1 MKTILLTAAWE
12 IFDLA
17 NENNV
22 DIGIARDMFC
32 ENLST
37 YQTGKPVSYNGADV
51 DYDELAPIW
60 NSMSVTE
67 QGEAKILYKNATQAT
82 YDQIT
87 AARRENN
94 KAAFYLALLGYVA
107 PEKAPAPDYVL
118 YRNAWDIWDKAE
130 ADGTDLQTAKAAYI
144 EAMES
149 WADLTDGEKDAE
161 NAWFD
166 AKVVPYDQ
174 GLKYARLTGNRA
186 LFEAVLATR

>member
-12 IFDLA
+12 IFDLS

-37 YQTGKPVSYNGADV
+37 HQAGKPVSYSGANV

-118 YRNAWDIWDKAE
+118 YRNAWDIWEKAN
-130 ADGTDLQTAKAAYI
+130 ADGTDLETAK
-144 EAMES
+144 
-149 WADLTDGEKDAE
+149 
-161 NAWFD
+161 NAWCETSAEWAALSDEDKVKENQWFD
-166 AKVVPYDQ
+166 EKVVGYDQ
-174 GLKYARLTGNRA
+174 GLKYCVMTGNKD
-186 LFEAVLATR
+186 LFMDVLATR